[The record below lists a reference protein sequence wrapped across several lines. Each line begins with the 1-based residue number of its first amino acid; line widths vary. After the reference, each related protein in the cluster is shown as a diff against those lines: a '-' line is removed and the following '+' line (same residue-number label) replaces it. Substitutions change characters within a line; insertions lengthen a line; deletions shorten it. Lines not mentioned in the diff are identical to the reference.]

1 MGIAF
6 EHNQTAH
13 CENGVTTNLL
23 QFNGV
28 DFITEPLA
36 FGLGAGLLY
45 FHIPF
50 ITVSGG
56 PAVTFRTSPGS
67 IFKRTCKA
75 LQIPVESKRFKKPK
89 EAQIYLDKVLNQGI
103 PVGAQVGVF
112 HLPYFAK
119 EYRFHFNAHNMVIFD
134 KKDSMYQVSDP
145 VMETITEISEE
156 DLETVRFAKGIY
168 APKGHLY
175 FPKNTEKASKELL
188 KKGIY
193 KGIQKNIQL
202 MLQAPGPWIGVSGM
216 NYTAKKIRQWRDQHG
231 PRKAGLYLG
240 QIVRMQEE
248 IGTGGGG
255 FRYIYGAFLEQA
267 SEINGNDK
275 LAIAS
280 DKFTEIGDLWR
291 NSAIEMAGIYK
302 GKNTEQKD
310 FNRSAGLLEDLS
322 KMEKEAF
329 EYLKQI
335 NKP

>member
-1 MGIAF
+1 MGISF
-6 EHNQTAH
+6 EHIQAAH

-23 QFNGV
+23 KHNGV

-50 ITVSGG
+50 ISVSGG
-56 PAVTFRTSPGS
+56 PAVTFRTTPGS

-75 LQIPVESKRFKKPK
+75 LNIPVVSKRFKSPA
-89 EAQIYLDKVLNQGI
+89 EAQAYLDQLLQEGT

-112 HLPYFAK
+112 HLPYFAV
-119 EYRFHFNAHNMVIFD
+119 EYRFHFNAHNLVIFD
-134 KKDSMYQVSDP
+134 KVNGMYQVSDP
-145 VMETITEISEE
+145 VMETVTEISER

-175 FPKNTEKASKELL
+175 YPKDTANASTDLL
-188 KKGIY
+188 RKGIY

-216 NYTAKKIRQWRDQHG
+216 NYTAKKIRQWRDKLG

-255 FRYIYGAFLEQA
+255 FRYLYAAFLEQA
-267 SEINGNDK
+267 SEICQNDSLNK
-275 LAIAS
+275 AS
-280 DKFTEIGDLWR
+280 DLFTEIGDLWR
-291 NSAIEMAGIYK
+291 NSAVTMAGIYK
-302 GKNTEQKD
+302 GKNTSQED
-310 FNRSAGLLEDLS
+310 FNESAALLETLS

-329 EYLKQI
+329 LFLKKH
-335 NKP
+335 NKK